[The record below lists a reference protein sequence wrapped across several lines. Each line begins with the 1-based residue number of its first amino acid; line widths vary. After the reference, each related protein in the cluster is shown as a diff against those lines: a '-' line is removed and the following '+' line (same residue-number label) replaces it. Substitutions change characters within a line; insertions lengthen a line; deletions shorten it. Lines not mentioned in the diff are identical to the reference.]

1 MKALKRAG
9 VISVCLALVCT
20 MAGCGKLNSKKV
32 IRIADGNAMS
42 HPDNIALLEFKDYV
56 ESRLGDKYEVEIYPN
71 ELLGS
76 SQRAIELVQTG
87 AVEYVVC
94 LTSVLETFDDTY
106 QIFSL
111 PYVFDS
117 MEGFQAVMDNDELM
131 EPIYASTES
140 AGIRAVTYYNAGVR
154 NVYTADRLVETP
166 EDLKGL
172 KIRVQPSAANVE
184 MMNRMGAA
192 GVPMSY
198 GEIYTGMQ
206 QGVIDGAENSE
217 LVLIAMKHGE
227 VSKYYAYTRHQ
238 YTPDMLV
245 ANVKFLENLSPEE
258 REVFD
263 EAARISTE
271 VELEEWDKQ
280 IAEAKEQA
288 EEMGVTFVDIDTEP
302 FRERVQPMVDKI
314 LKENPKM
321 QSVYDEIQKI
331 QNNVEERDSHE

>member
-1 MKALKRAG
+1 MKALKRAC
-9 VISVCLALVCT
+9 VITVCFALVCT
-20 MAGCGKLNSKKV
+20 MAGCGNLNNKKV
-32 IRIADGNAMS
+32 IRIANGNSME
-42 HPDNIALLEFKDYV
+42 HPDNIALQEFKKYV
-56 ESRLGDKYEVEIYPN
+56 ESKLGDKYEVEIYPN

-117 MEGFQAVMDNDELM
+117 MEGFQAVMDDDELM

-217 LVLIAMKHGE
+217 LVLITMKHGE

-258 REVFD
+258 RKVFD

-288 EEMGVTFVDIDTEP
+288 EKMGVTFVDIDIEP

-321 QSVYDEIQKI
+321 QSVYDEIRKI
-331 QNNVEERDSHE
+331 QNNVEERDGHE

>member
-1 MKALKRAG
+1 MKTLKRVWLLG
-9 VISVCLALVCT
+9 LCFIMVCIMT
-20 MAGCGKLNSKKV
+20 GCGSAENRKKI
-32 IRIADGNAMS
+32 IRIASPNS
-42 HPDNIALLEFKDYV
+42 TEHPDHTALLAFKDYV

-71 ELLGS
+71 EILGS

-94 LTSVLETFDDTY
+94 LSSVLETFDDTY

-117 MEGFQAVMDNDELM
+117 MEGFKAVMGNEDLM
-131 EPIYASTES
+131 EPIYESTES

-154 NVYTADRLVETP
+154 NIYTSDKPVKTP

-172 KIRVQPSAANVE
+172 KIRVQQSAANVE

-217 LVLIAMKHGE
+217 LVLINMKHGE
-227 VSKYYAYTRHQ
+227 VTKYYSYTGHQ

-245 ANVKFLENLSPEE
+245 ANVKFLENLSPQE
-258 REVFD
+258 REIFD

-271 VELEEWDKQ
+271 VELAEWDKQ
-280 IAEAKEQA
+280 IAEAKEKA
-288 EEMGVTFVDIDTEP
+288 EEMGVTFLEVDTQP
-302 FRERVQPMVDKI
+302 FRERVQPMVDRI
-314 LKENPKM
+314 LEENPKL
-321 QSVYDEIQKI
+321 QAVYDEIQEI
-331 QNNVEERDSHE
+331 QSSMEGKDE

>member
-1 MKALKRAG
+1 MRIQKR
-9 VISVCLALVCT
+9 VILFVLCFAMGCT
-20 MAGCGKLNSKKV
+20 MVGCGKLENRKKI
-32 IRIADGNAMS
+32 IRIASPNS
-42 HPDNIALLEFKDYV
+42 TTHPDHIALLAFKDYV

-94 LTSVLETFDDTY
+94 LTSILESFDDTY

-117 MEGFQAVMDNDELM
+117 MEGFKAVMDNEELM
-131 EPIYASTES
+131 EPIYESTEA

-154 NVYTADRLVETP
+154 NIYTADKLIEKP

-172 KIRVQPSAANVE
+172 KIRVQQSAANVE
-184 MMNRMGAA
+184 MMNRMGGA

-217 LVLIAMKHGE
+217 LVLVNMKHGE
-227 VSKYYAYTRHQ
+227 VAKYYSYTEHQ

-263 EAARISTE
+263 EAAKISTE

-288 EEMGVTFVDIDTEP
+288 EEMGVTFVEVDTEP
-302 FRERVQPMVDKI
+302 FRERVQPMVDRI
-314 LKENPKM
+314 LKENPKL
-321 QSVYDEIQKI
+321 QSVYDEIQEI
-331 QNNVEERDSHE
+331 QNNLEEKNE